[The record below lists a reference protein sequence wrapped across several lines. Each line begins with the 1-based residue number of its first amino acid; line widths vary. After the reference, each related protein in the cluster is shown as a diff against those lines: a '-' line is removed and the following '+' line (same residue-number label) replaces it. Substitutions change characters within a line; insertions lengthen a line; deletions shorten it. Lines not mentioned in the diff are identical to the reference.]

1 MNPRGLIDAHTHAF
15 PNEIVHGRED
25 YCARDTWFDHL
36 YRPSSVKL
44 TTEVEL
50 LESMEA
56 SGVSFS
62 VIAGFPWGDEGI
74 CREHNAWMAEVCARY
89 PDRLGFLAI
98 VVPDDREAAV
108 DAEAAFASGALGI
121 GELNADAQGF
131 DLTAPETASEL
142 MEVAA
147 EHARPV
153 MLHASEPLGHDYPGK
168 GTATPD
174 KLVRFLSVFHN
185 QPVILAHWGG
195 GLPFYELMP
204 EIHQVTRHV
213 VYDCAAS
220 TYLYDFR
227 VFPTVISLAGADRV
241 VFGSDFPVL
250 GQRRLIKRVAEVI
263 DDEDALQAVMM
274 GNAARIFGL
283 AG

>member
-15 PNEIVHGRED
+15 PDEVVQRRES
-25 YCARDTWFDHL
+25 YCARDTWFDQL
-36 YRPSSVKL
+36 YRPANAKL

-74 CREHNAWMAEVCARY
+74 CREHNAWMTDVCARH

-98 VVPDDREAAV
+98 VVPDHPEAAA
-108 DAEAAFASGALGI
+108 DAETAFAAGALGI

-131 DLTAPETASEL
+131 DLTAPETSAGL
-142 MEVAA
+142 LEVAA
-147 EHARPV
+147 VRGKPV
-153 MLHASEPLGHDYPGK
+153 MFHASEPLGHVYPGK
-168 GTATPD
+168 GSATPA
-174 KLVRFLSVFHN
+174 RMIEFLSVFHN

-204 EIHQVTRHV
+204 EIHQITRNV

-227 VFPTVISLAGADRV
+227 VFPTVVALAGADRV
-241 VFGSDFPVL
+241 LFGSDFPVL
-250 GQRRLIKRVAEVI
+250 GQRRLIKRVAQVI
-263 DDEDALQAVMM
+263 DDEDEFQAVMM
-274 GNAARIFGL
+274 GNAARMFGL

>member
-1 MNPRGLIDAHTHAF
+1 MIPQGLIDAHTHAF
-15 PNEIVHGRED
+15 PDEIVHGREG
-25 YCARDTWFDHL
+25 YCARDLWFDHL
-36 YRPSSVKL
+36 YRPATVKL

-50 LESMEA
+50 LESMES

-74 CREHNAWMAEVCARY
+74 CREHNAWMADVCARH

-98 VVPDDREAAV
+98 VVPDDPEAAA
-108 DAEAAFASGALGI
+108 DAEAAFESGAVGI

-131 DLTAPETASEL
+131 DLTAPESAADL

-147 EHARPV
+147 QHEKPV
-153 MLHASEPLGHDYPGK
+153 MFHASEPLGHDYPGK
-168 GTATPD
+168 GSATPA
-174 KLVRFLSVFHN
+174 KLVQFLSVFHN

-227 VFPTVISLAGADRV
+227 VFPTVLSLAGADRV
-241 VFGSDFPVL
+241 LFGSDFPVL
-250 GQRRLIKRVAEVI
+250 GQRRLIKRVAGMI
-263 DDEDALQAVMM
+263 DDGDTLQAVMM